1 MDNRYIVRYGL
12 YAGAGTVAYLLLFYF
27 INPPLLFHVG
37 VQWSYRLIFIV
48 CMAAAALAARRDTEG
63 AFTFRQAVRP
73 AFGAYVLASLIY
85 LVFFYVMFNYVNP
98 QLPEIQREVIV
109 EQSRWVAQ
117 KLGMNEIQDAM
128 EQLKAEDLQVN
139 FRNSTLDFMWR
150 LIFGFILSA
159 IIALFIKR
167 ERSR

>member
-1 MDNRYIVRYGL
+1 MDNRYIIQYGL
-12 YAGAGTVAYLLLFYF
+12 YAGAGTAVYLLVFYL
-27 INPPLLFHVG
+27 IDPPLLFHVV

-48 CMAAAALAARRDTEG
+48 CMAAAALAARRNAEG
-63 AFTFRQAVRP
+63 SFTFRQAVRP
-73 AFGAYVLASLIY
+73 AFGVYVLASLIY
-85 LVFFYVMFNYVNP
+85 LAFFYVMFNYVNP
-98 QLPEIQREVIV
+98 QLPEIQREVLM

-117 KLGMNEIQDAM
+117 KLGMNEMQDAM
-128 EQLKAEDLQVN
+128 EQLKAEDLRVN

-159 IIALFIKR
+159 IMALFIKR